1 MDPAK
6 AAPGRR
12 LPRPAA
18 GLSSARRWTGLG
30 LGVLILPALTAAL
43 VAARGH
49 VSLGS
54 ALLLYVLAVVVVGVV
69 GGVAPAVVSAAAACL
84 LANHYLTEPTGGFSV
99 ASRFDALALVVFVVV
114 AVAVSITVDLA
125 ARSSAAAARG
135 RLEAELLSRFAS
147 APVDAGTLETVLEQ
161 VRATF
166 GMTAVALVRHGPGG
180 DEPVGAV
187 GPALQGNPV
196 IAAEAGEGLRLVAE
210 GPEIMAED
218 RRLLG
223 SLASA
228 AARAYEA
235 QRLSAEAAHA
245 RELEE
250 IDRLRSALLAA
261 VGHDLRTPLAGVKAA
276 VTSLRQQD
284 VEWTPEERDELLAA
298 IEESADRL
306 DSLVA
311 NLLAMSRLQSGVLS
325 VSRRAVALDEV
336 VAQALLEV
344 HAGDVVVDVPDD
356 LPLALTDPGL
366 LERVLA
372 NLVANARR
380 FSPPGEAVR
389 MRGTLSADGR
399 ELRVDVI
406 DHGPG
411 IRGADRERVFAA
423 FQRLGDRSPTGVGL
437 GLAIARGFTEAVGGR
452 IAPST
457 TPGGGLTMTVAVP
470 VANLSE
476 PSLTQGH
483 GVPPAGSV
491 TQGHGVPP
499 AASVTHGHGVPPSP
513 VTQDQIAATR
523 AGKE

>member
-6 AAPGRR
+6 TAPGGR
-12 LPRPAA
+12 LPRPGG
-18 GLSSARRWTGLG
+18 GLSPARRWTGLG
-30 LGVLILPALTAAL
+30 LGVVLLPALTAGL

-69 GGVAPAVVSAAAACL
+69 GGVAPAVVSAAGACL
-84 LANHYLTEPTGGFSV
+84 LADHYLTEPYGNLTV

-135 RLEAELLSRFAS
+135 RLEAELLSRFA
-147 APVDAGTLETVLEQ
+147 ATPVDASTLETVLDQ

-166 GMTAVALVRHGPGG
+166 GMTSVALVRHGAAG

-187 GPALQGNPV
+187 GPPLRGQPA

-210 GPEIMAED
+210 GPEIIAED

-223 SLASA
+223 RLAAA

-235 QRLSAEAAHA
+235 QRLAAEAAHA
-245 RELEE
+245 RELAE
-250 IDRLRSALLAA
+250 IDRVRSALLAA

-276 VTSLRQQD
+276 VTSLRQSD
-284 VEWTPEERDELLAA
+284 VEWTPEEREEFLAA

-311 NLLAMSRLQSGVLS
+311 NLLAMTRLQSGVLS
-325 VSRRAVALDEV
+325 VSRRPVALDEV
-336 VAQALLEV
+336 VAQALLDV
-344 HAGDVVVDVPDD
+344 RAADVVVDVPDD
-356 LPLALTDPGL
+356 LPLALTDAGL

-380 FSPPGEAVR
+380 FSPPEEAVR
-389 MRGTLSADGR
+389 VRGRLGPEGR

-406 DHGPG
+406 DRGPG
-411 IRGADRERVFAA
+411 ISAADRERVFAP
-423 FQRLGDRSPTGVGL
+423 FQRLDDRSPTGVGL
-437 GLAIARGFTEAVGGR
+437 GLAIARGFTEAVGGTLV
-452 IAPST
+452 PST
-457 TPGGGLTMTVAVP
+457 TPGGGLTMTVTVP
-470 VANLSE
+470 VAPVGE
-476 PSLTQGH
+476 PLTL
-483 GVPPAGSV
+483 PTAGSD
-491 TQGHGVPP
+491 TRSPQT
-499 AASVTHGHGVPPSP
+499 AS
-513 VTQDQIAATR
+513 A
-523 AGKE
+523 